1 VRPCLRRLHL
11 LDLELDP
18 IALFEMMNA
27 PVEGQQKFERV
38 VGRALGYI
46 ISGDDMYNGPSSLSR
61 SGCGE
66 ESVVS

>member
-1 VRPCLRRLHL
+1 
-11 LDLELDP
+11 
-18 IALFEMMNA
+18 
-27 PVEGQQKFERV
+27 V
-38 VGRALGYI
+38 VGRAVGHI